1 MSVLEYIVI
10 SLALTIPLLVTVCE
24 GARKTPIRLT
34 RGLLA
39 SFVISLEHVL
49 CILSGVALGNLFSSP
64 DNVDYNSMVYM
75 GVMVLVAIWML
86 FPLFRSKSKESPAYD
101 LSRWVT
107 VILLGVATGMKS
119 LMVGVA
125 IGYMQPLR
133 AEVWKLSVPLVVLMF
148 LGSYFGLMLG
158 RRKKEFHARRWQLI
172 AVLFL
177 LVFAF
182 KGALWGE

>member
-10 SLALTIPLLVTVCE
+10 SLALSIPLLVTVCE
-24 GARKTPIRLT
+24 GARKSPIRLT

-39 SFVISLEHVL
+39 SFVISLEHVICL
-49 CILSGVALGNLFSSP
+49 LSGVALGNLFSSP

-75 GVMVLVAIWML
+75 GVMVLVAVWML
-86 FPLFRSKSKESPAYD
+86 FPLFRRKGKEAPVYD
-101 LSRWVT
+101 LSRWVA
-107 VILLGVATGMKS
+107 VVLLGVATGMKS
-119 LMVGVA
+119 LMVGLA

-133 AEVWKLSVPLVVLMF
+133 TELWKVSVPLLVLMF

-158 RRKKEFHARRWQLI
+158 RRKKVFHARRWQLI

-182 KGALWGE
+182 KGAFWGA